1 MPENY
6 ISITGEKGSVN
17 ISDNVIAVIASAAAA
32 EVDGIAGLSNSVG
45 SELYESIGKKTIS
58 RGVNVSFDN
67 GGISVD
73 VIVMVRY
80 GWSIS
85 RVASDAQSAV
95 ASAVSSM
102 TGISPSVNIHVSGV
116 AIDK

>member
-6 ISITGEKGSVN
+6 ISISGEKGSVN
-17 ISDNVIAVIASAAAA
+17 ISENVIAVIASAAAA
-32 EVDGIAGLSNSVG
+32 EVEGIAGLSNSVG
-45 SELYESIGKKTIS
+45 SELYESLGRKTIS
-58 RGVNVSFDN
+58 RGVNVCFDD
-67 GGISVD
+67 GSITVD

-85 RVASDAQSAV
+85 RVASQAQSAV

-102 TGISPSVNIHVSGV
+102 TGMSPRVNIHVSGV
-116 AIDK
+116 ALDK

>member
-6 ISITGEKGSVN
+6 ISIIGEKGSVN
-17 ISDNVIAVIASAAAA
+17 ISDNVIAVIACAAVA
-32 EVDGIAGLSNSVG
+32 EVDGIAGLSNSGG
-45 SELYESIGKKTIS
+45 SELYESHGKKPLA
-58 RGVNVSFDN
+58 RGVRASFSDD
-67 GGISVD
+67 GITVD

-85 RVASDAQSAV
+85 RVASEAQSAV

-102 TGISPSVNIHVSGV
+102 TGINPSVNIHVSGV
-116 AIDK
+116 ALDK